1 MVTMVKQIRTTLRE
15 PNQGQNPT
23 EERVH
28 HHTLT
33 ICGQGVMV
41 PGRVKLDVFGS
52 SFHSKECL
60 TISSHL

>member
-28 HHTLT
+28 PHTLT

-41 PGRVKLDVFGS
+41 PGRV
-52 SFHSKECL
+52 
-60 TISSHL
+60 